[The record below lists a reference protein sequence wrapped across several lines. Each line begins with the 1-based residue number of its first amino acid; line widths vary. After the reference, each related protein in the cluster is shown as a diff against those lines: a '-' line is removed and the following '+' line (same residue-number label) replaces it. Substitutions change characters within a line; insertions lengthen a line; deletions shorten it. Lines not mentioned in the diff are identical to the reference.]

1 MTTATL
7 QLAAAAHGTGEHRH
21 PAQSRIQHCI
31 QPCASS
37 LCATPAMPSTMLNH
51 VDKSS
56 LHPLSGLQR
65 VTSGAADG
73 QPDLGLTPDQA
84 QCTRHDSPHT
94 TMHACVSVPVPYLPS
109 TRNGG
114 AGRRG
119 GLTGPAR
126 THRSRYPTTGARAR
140 SRRASGGRHHAHGSL
155 TSRSCS
161 ALTAAHRP

>member
-37 LCATPAMPSTMLNH
+37 LCATPAIPSTMLNH

-73 QPDLGLTPDQA
+73 QPDLGLTPDLNWSKRNDA
-84 QCTRHDSPHT
+84 AEVPGCTRDDGFHT
-94 TMHACVSVPVPYLPS
+94 LLSVFCSLVFAYAVDP
-109 TRNGG
+109 
-114 AGRRG
+114 
-119 GLTGPAR
+119 
-126 THRSRYPTTGARAR
+126 PT
-140 SRRASGGRHHAHGSL
+140 L
-155 TSRSCS
+155 
-161 ALTAAHRP
+161 

>member
-94 TMHACVSVPVPYLPS
+94 PQCTRDDGFHTLLSVFWSFSFAYAVD
-109 TRNGG
+109 
-114 AGRRG
+114 
-119 GLTGPAR
+119 
-126 THRSRYPTTGARAR
+126 HPT
-140 SRRASGGRHHAHGSL
+140 L
-155 TSRSCS
+155 
-161 ALTAAHRP
+161 